1 MTATPENIAQNIYD
15 IVGPASNIE
24 KEYNCM
30 TRLRLILKTDPE
42 NFKEKLTAID
52 GVLGTAKSGP
62 ELQIILGPGRAE
74 AVETAFK
81 SILEGTP
88 LESEAKS
95 ESSSPPVL
103 SSDETTSQL
112 IKNAEIGD
120 GKALHEAIREKNKT
134 PIKLFLSKIASIFL
148 PLIPAFIA
156 CGLITGLTN
165 VAIKISPDIAGY
177 PIIKLLG
184 IIGNAVFYGMN
195 LFVGYNAAQKFGGSP
210 ILGGVLAAIISHPG
224 LADINLYGENLTPGR
239 GGIIAVLITA
249 SLGAVLEVRIKKVV
263 PDIFKFFLT
272 PLLVILI
279 MGFAAI
285 FILQPSGGII
295 AEAIANAV
303 TYGISYGSVVTGSIL
318 GGTYLP
324 IVMLG
329 LHQAMTPI
337 HAQLLASKGI
347 NVLLPILAM
356 AGAGQAG
363 AAMAVYF
370 KTKNP
375 QLKKIIASALPV
387 GILGIGEPLIYGVT
401 LPLGRPFISAGIGGA
416 CGGAVQAYHMVG
428 AGTMGISGLPLAA
441 VTDNIPIYLLGLLTA
456 YVIAFIATW
465 IIGFD
470 DPAEPVPVPIKSK

>member
-1 MTATPENIAQNIYD
+1 MATPENIARCIYD
-15 IVGPASNIE
+15 IVGPKENIE

-30 TRLRLILKTDPE
+30 TRLRLILKNEPE
-42 NFKEKLTAID
+42 NFKERLSSID
-52 GVLGTAKSGP
+52 GVLAVAKSGP

-74 AVETAFK
+74 AVESVFKAIIQDEASENTTAADT
-81 SILEGTP
+81 TP
-88 LESEAKS
+88 AVSTA
-95 ESSSPPVL
+95 
-103 SSDETTSQL
+103 TTTGQI
-112 IKNAEIGD
+112 IKNSEIGD
-120 GKALHEAIREKNKT
+120 GKALHDAIREKNKT

-148 PLIPAFIA
+148 PLIPAFVA

-184 IIGNAVFYGMN
+184 IMGNAVFYGMN

-224 LADINLYGENLTPGR
+224 LADINIYGENLTPGR
-239 GGIIAVLITA
+239 GGIIAVLLTA
-249 SLGAVLEVRIKKVV
+249 SLGAVLEVRLKKIV

-279 MGFAAI
+279 MGFTTI
-285 FILQPSGGII
+285 FVLQPAGAVI

-303 TYGISYGSVVTGSIL
+303 TTGIAYGSVVTGSIL

-324 IVMLG
+324 LVMLG
-329 LHQAMTPI
+329 IHQALTPI
-337 HAQLLASKGI
+337 HAQLLSSEGVT
-347 NVLLPILAM
+347 VLLPILAM

-363 AAMAVYF
+363 AAIAIYF
-370 KTKNP
+370 KTKNK

-387 GILGIGEPLIYGVT
+387 GLLGIGEPLIYGVT

-416 CGGAVQAYHMVG
+416 CGGAVQAYNMVG
-428 AGTMGISGLPLAA
+428 SYSMGISGLPLSA
-441 VTDNIPIYLLGLLTA
+441 VTDNILMYLVGLITA

-465 IIGFD
+465 IIGFE
-470 DPAEPVPVPIKSK
+470 DPVEPVKIPIDSK